1 MNKITATKLN
11 DFVKEQLENKE
22 LSKADR
28 ADFLLYSDLA
38 ARKSELNA
46 YENRKL
52 RSLSAL
58 LEERYADSS
67 TEPVTGVVHVTTS
80 DLCAIFGRTRKS
92 IAEWVR
98 MGLPKLSKGLYN
110 MKDVLDWWLS
120 TIHRASSATVEIS
133 EWKRRLIIAKARQEE
148 IKLAELEGKL
158 VLRQDAEM
166 TITTACTDL
175 RNTLL
180 NMPSRLYPNEDKHR
194 MALKAELVDTLE
206 SFCRNAAFIDDR
218 APAEVVQKPKPVR
231 KPKKTVQKPKKTVR
245 KKSK

>member
-1 MNKITATKLN
+1 MKKITATKLKE
-11 DFVKEQLENKE
+11 FVKKQLENKE
-22 LSKADR
+22 LSKAAR
-28 ADFLLYSDLA
+28 NEYLLYSDLVS
-38 ARKSELNA
+38 RKSELNA
-46 YENRKL
+46 YESRKL

-67 TEPVTGVVHVTTS
+67 TELVADATGVVHVTTS

-98 MGLPKLSKGLYN
+98 MGLPKLTKGLYN

-120 TIHRASSATVEIS
+120 TIHRASSTTSEIS

-148 IKLAELEGKL
+148 IKLEELEGKL
-158 VLRQDAEM
+158 VHRQEAEM

-180 NMPSRLYPNEDKHR
+180 NMPSRLYPTDDKLR
-194 MALKAELVDTLE
+194 MELKAELVDTLE

-218 APAEVVQKPKPVR
+218 TPVKEKKPVQL
-231 KPKKTVQKPKKTVR
+231 KKTVQKPKKTVR

>member
-1 MNKITATKLN
+1 MKKITATKLN
-11 DFVKEQLENKE
+11 EFVKEQLEDKE

-28 ADFLLYSDLA
+28 AELLLYSDLVS
-38 ARKSELNA
+38 RKSELNA

-158 VLRQDAEM
+158 VHRQDAE
-166 TITTACTDL
+166 TAITAACTDL

-180 NMPSRLYPNEDKHR
+180 NMPSRLFPNEDKYR
-194 MALKAELVDTLE
+194 MALKAELIETLE
-206 SFCRNAAFIDDR
+206 SFRRNAAFIDDR
-218 APAEVVQKPKPVR
+218 PSAEVVQKPK
-231 KPKKTVQKPKKTVR
+231 KTVQKTKKTVR

>member
-1 MNKITATKLN
+1 MKKITATKLN
-11 DFVKEQLENKE
+11 EFVKKELEDNE

-28 ADFLLYSDLA
+28 AELLLYSDLVS
-38 ARKSELNA
+38 RKSELNA

-67 TEPVTGVVHVTTS
+67 TEPITGVVHVTTS

-120 TIHRASSATVEIS
+120 TIHRASSASVEIG

-158 VLRQDAEM
+158 VHRQDAEM
-166 TITTACTDL
+166 TIAAACADL

-180 NMPSRLYPNEDKHR
+180 NMPSRLFPNEDKYR
-194 MALKAELVDTLE
+194 MALKAELIETLE
-206 SFCRNAAFIDDR
+206 SFRRNAAFIDDR
-218 APAEVVQKPKPVR
+218 PSAEVVQ
-231 KPKKTVQKPKKTVR
+231 KPKKTVQKPKTVR
-245 KKSK
+245 KKAIKL

>member
-1 MNKITATKLN
+1 MKITATKLKE
-11 DFVKEQLENKE
+11 FVKKQLENKE
-22 LSKADR
+22 LSKAAR
-28 ADFLLYSDLA
+28 NEYLLYGDLVS
-38 ARKSELNA
+38 RKSELND

-67 TEPVTGVVHVTTS
+67 TELVAEATGVVHVTTS

-120 TIHRASSATVEIS
+120 TIHRASSTTSEIS

-148 IKLAELEGKL
+148 IKLGELEGKL
-158 VLRQDAEM
+158 VHRQEAEM

-180 NMPSRLYPNEDKHR
+180 NMPSRLYPTDDKLR
-194 MALKAELVDTLE
+194 MALKAELIETLE
-206 SFCRNAAFIDDR
+206 SFCRNSAFIDDR
-218 APAEVVQKPKPVR
+218 TPV
-231 KPKKTVQKPKKTVR
+231 KEKKTVQPKKTVR
-245 KKSK
+245 KKSKSAKESNK

>member
-1 MNKITATKLN
+1 MKKITATKLN
-11 DFVKEQLENKE
+11 DFVKKQLDSKD

-28 ADFLLYSDLA
+28 DEFLLYSDLVS
-38 ARKSELNA
+38 RKSELNA

-67 TEPVTGVVHVTTS
+67 TEPVAETGVVHVTTS

-158 VLRQDAEM
+158 VHRQDAE
-166 TITTACTDL
+166 TAITAACTDL

-180 NMPSRLYPNEDKHR
+180 NMPSRLFPNEDKHR
-194 MALKAELVDTLE
+194 MALKAELIETLE
-206 SFCRNAAFIDDR
+206 SFRRNAAFVDDR
-218 APAEVVQKPKPVR
+218 PSAEVVQ

>member
-1 MNKITATKLN
+1 MKKITSTKLN

-28 ADFLLYSDLA
+28 AEYLLFSDLIS
-38 ARKSELNA
+38 RKSELNA
-46 YENRKL
+46 YESRKL

-67 TEPVTGVVHVTTS
+67 TEPVAETGVVHVTTS

-120 TIHRASSATVEIS
+120 TIHRASSTTSEIS

-158 VLRQDAEM
+158 VHRQEAEM

-180 NMPSRLYPNEDKHR
+180 NMPSRLYPTDDKLR
-194 MALKAELVDTLE
+194 MELKAELVDTLE
-206 SFCRNAAFIDDR
+206 SFCRNSAFIDDR
-218 APAEVVQKPKPVR
+218 TPPKEKKPV
-231 KPKKTVQKPKKTVR
+231 QLKKTVR
-245 KKSK
+245 KKKTGTAQKAG

>member
-1 MNKITATKLN
+1 MKKITATKLN
-11 DFVKEQLENKE
+11 EFVKEQLENKE

-28 ADFLLYSDLA
+28 ADFLLYSDLES
-38 ARKSELNA
+38 RKSELNA

-158 VLRQDAEM
+158 VHRQDAEM

-180 NMPSRLYPNEDKHR
+180 NMPSRLYPNDDKHR

-218 APAEVVQKPKPVR
+218 APLKEKKPVQKPK
-231 KPKKTVQKPKKTVR
+231 KPVQKPKKTVR

>member
-1 MNKITATKLN
+1 MKKITTTKLKE
-11 DFVKEQLENKE
+11 FVKKELENKE
-22 LSKADR
+22 LSNAARDEY
-28 ADFLLYSDLA
+28 LLYSDLIS
-38 ARKSELNA
+38 RKSELNA
-46 YENRKL
+46 YESRKL

-67 TEPVTGVVHVTTS
+67 TELVAETTGVVHVTTS

-98 MGLPKLSKGLYN
+98 MGLPKLTKGLYN

-120 TIHRASSATVEIS
+120 TIHRASSTTSEIS

-158 VLRQDAEM
+158 VHRQEAEM

-180 NMPSRLYPNEDKHR
+180 NMPSRLYPTDDKLR
-194 MALKAELVDTLE
+194 MALKAELIETLE

-218 APAEVVQKPKPVR
+218 APLKEKKPVQ
-231 KPKKTVQKPKKTVR
+231 PKKTVQKPKKTVKEL
-245 KKSK
+245 KK

>member
-1 MNKITATKLN
+1 MKKITATKLN
-11 DFVKEQLENKE
+11 EFVKEQLENKE
-22 LSKADR
+22 LSKSDR

-38 ARKSELNA
+38 SRKSELNA

-110 MKDVLDWWLS
+110 MKDVLDWWLN

-158 VLRQDAEM
+158 VHRQDAE
-166 TITTACTDL
+166 TAITVACADL

-180 NMPSRLYPNEDKHR
+180 NMPSRLFPNEDKYR
-194 MALKAELVDTLE
+194 MALKAELIETLE
-206 SFCRNAAFIDDR
+206 SFRRNAAFIDDR
-218 APAEVVQKPKPVR
+218 PSAEVVQ

>member
-1 MNKITATKLN
+1 MKKITATKLN
-11 DFVKEQLENKE
+11 DFVKKQLENKE
-22 LSKADR
+22 LSKAAR
-28 ADFLLYSDLA
+28 NEYLVYSDLVS
-38 ARKSELNA
+38 RKSELND

-67 TEPVTGVVHVTTS
+67 TELVAEATGVVHVTTS

-120 TIHRASSATVEIS
+120 TIHRASSTTSEIS

-148 IKLAELEGKL
+148 IKLGELEGKL
-158 VLRQDAEM
+158 VHRQEAEM

-180 NMPSRLYPNEDKHR
+180 NMPSRLFPNEDKYR
-194 MALKAELVDTLE
+194 MALKAELIETLE
-206 SFCRNAAFIDDR
+206 SFRRNAAFIDDR
-218 APAEVVQKPKPVR
+218 AQIKEKKPVQ
-231 KPKKTVQKPKKTVR
+231 PKKTVQKPKKTVR

>member
-1 MNKITATKLN
+1 MKKITATKLKE
-11 DFVKEQLENKE
+11 FVKKQLENKE
-22 LSKADR
+22 LSKAAR
-28 ADFLLYSDLA
+28 NEYLVWGELMS
-38 ARKSELNA
+38 RKSELNA

-67 TEPVTGVVHVTTS
+67 TELVADATGVVHVTTS

-98 MGLPKLSKGLYN
+98 MGLPKLTKGLYN

-120 TIHRASSATVEIS
+120 TIHRASSTTSEIS

-148 IKLAELEGKL
+148 IKLEELEGKL
-158 VLRQDAEM
+158 VHRQEAET
-166 TITTACTDL
+166 TITAACADL

-180 NMPSRLYPNEDKHR
+180 NMPSRLFPNEDKYR
-194 MALKAELVDTLE
+194 MALKAELIETLE
-206 SFCRNAAFIDDR
+206 SFRRNAAFIDDR
-218 APAEVVQKPKPVR
+218 TPLKEKKPV
-231 KPKKTVQKPKKTVR
+231 QLKKTVR
-245 KKSK
+245 KKSKLENK